1 MKLINIVI
9 GFMLILSATLVYAGR
24 EKGGTADINIGVGE
38 LQETTGGTEDI
49 NIGVGEL
56 QETTEESRPGGSRIT
71 TDDGNGTKTM
81 MLVPAVQKPKRYGGY
96 GKSKKGGNVE
106 MEWKVEEGEK

>member
-9 GFMLILSATLVYAGR
+9 GFMLILSTTFAYAGH

-38 LQETTGGTEDI
+38 LQETT
-49 NIGVGEL
+49 
-56 QETTEESRPGGSRIT
+56 EESLPGRSRIT
-71 TDDGNGTKTM
+71 ADDGDGTKTM
-81 MLVPAVQKPKRYGGY
+81 MLVPAVQKPKRYDGY

-106 MEWKVEEGEK
+106 MEWKVEEGEE